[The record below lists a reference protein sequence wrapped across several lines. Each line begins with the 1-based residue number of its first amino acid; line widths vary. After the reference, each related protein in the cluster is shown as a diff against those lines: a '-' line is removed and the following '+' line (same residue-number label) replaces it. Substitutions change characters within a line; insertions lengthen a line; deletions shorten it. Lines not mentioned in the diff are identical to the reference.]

1 MKKMLFVL
9 ICLGLM
15 IFGSCES
22 PVGPTHA
29 STVEFMFMREIERTE
44 DVGYLYIVK
53 GATGGGYSADG
64 WRRIGPNEWMGEK
77 YLDYSRGTG
86 YYVLDVDPACDGYCH
101 RGRIIFA
108 RDKDKGQDWVE
119 LTNVQ
124 PDPSGYGERAR
135 FELGPRGV
143 Y

>member
-1 MKKMLFVL
+1 MKKMLFAL
-9 ICLGLM
+9 ICLGLGSM
-15 IFGSCES
+15 VFTSCES

-64 WRRIGPNEWMGEK
+64 WRRIGPNEWIGDK
-77 YLDYSRGTG
+77 YLDYSGGAG
-86 YYVLDVDPACDGYCH
+86 YYVFVTDYDGDK
-101 RGRIIFA
+101 GRIIFA

-119 LTNVQ
+119 LTDILPS
-124 PDPSGYGERAR
+124 PDGQGECAR
-135 FELGPRGV
+135 LRLGERGV
-143 Y
+143 YF